1 MITTINFHLT
11 KACNFKCRYCFARFN
26 DISEAGLTKKQ
37 QLELINLLSKS
48 GKFKK
53 INFAGGEPT
62 LLPHIKD
69 LIIYSK
75 SLGFETSIVTNGSKI
90 DFDWVKSISPYL
102 DILAI
107 SVDSVNPNTNLIAG
121 CNDSGITLTTDK
133 IKDIS
138 TACRIFGVSL
148 KINTVVSQF
157 NFNEKLTD
165 FINEIKP
172 FRWKILQATKIIGQ
186 NDNEFSNIEVSVD
199 SFKRFCEMNKTGL
212 LNEIKVIVEDNET
225 IKGSYLM
232 VDCLGRFFDNSNS
245 SHSYSNPILKVG
257 LDEAL
262 ANITFD
268 SQKFIKRH
276 GNYSTIK
283 L

>member
-1 MITTINFHLT
+1 MITTVNFHLT

-26 DISEAGLTKKQ
+26 DIKEAGLKKQ
-37 QLELINLLSKS
+37 EQFELITLLSKS
-48 GKFKK
+48 GKFSK

-62 LLPHIKD
+62 LIPHIKD

-90 DFDWVKSISPYL
+90 DFDWVKSMAPYL

-107 SVDSVNPNTNLIAG
+107 SVDSINPHINLLAG
-121 CNDSGITLTTDK
+121 SNDSGKTLTPNK
-133 IKDIS
+133 IKNIS

-157 NFNEKLTD
+157 NVNEKLTD

-186 NDNEFSNIEVSVD
+186 NDGEFSNIEVSRD
-199 SFKRFCEMNKTGL
+199 CFKSFCEMNKTGL
-212 LNEIKVIVEDNET
+212 LNELKVIDEDNET

-257 LDEAL
+257 LNVAL
-262 ANITFD
+262 ASITFD
-268 SQKFIKRH
+268 SQKFIKRQ

-283 L
+283 Q